1 MAEENSALIR
11 RWFEEVWNKGRM
23 EAIDEMAS
31 PDVIGH
37 GQAQHD
43 TDVGLHEF
51 RNFAMG
57 LRSAFPDM
65 KVVIDQTLEQGDKV
79 VARWTSTMTHTGE
92 FLGFPATGKK
102 ATVTGT
108 SIQRIA
114 GGKIVEGWDNW
125 DQLGLLVQIGAVPAA
140 HFVAPTVER
149 RTA

>member
-1 MAEENSALIR
+1 MAEENSALIS

-31 PDVIGH
+31 TDVIGH

-65 KVVIDQTLEQGDKV
+65 KVVIDQTLVQGYKV

-108 SIQRIA
+108 SIQRIV